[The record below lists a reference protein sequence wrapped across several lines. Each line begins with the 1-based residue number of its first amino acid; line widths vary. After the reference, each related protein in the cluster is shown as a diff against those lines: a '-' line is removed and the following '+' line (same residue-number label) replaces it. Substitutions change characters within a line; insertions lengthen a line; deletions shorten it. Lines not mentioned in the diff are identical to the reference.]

1 MASPHVTYTPSH
13 EVTAEAELAAL
24 VATYKFILFNS
35 QTTKGGPDDLTQNVT
50 RECTTRPEKKG
61 TDNADVH
68 RNGL

>member
-1 MASPHVTYTPSH
+1 MASPHITYTPSD

-24 VATYKFILFNS
+24 VAIYKFVLFDS
-35 QTTKGGPDDLTQNVT
+35 QASKGGPDDLTQNVT
-50 RECTTRPEKKG
+50 RECTTRSEKKG